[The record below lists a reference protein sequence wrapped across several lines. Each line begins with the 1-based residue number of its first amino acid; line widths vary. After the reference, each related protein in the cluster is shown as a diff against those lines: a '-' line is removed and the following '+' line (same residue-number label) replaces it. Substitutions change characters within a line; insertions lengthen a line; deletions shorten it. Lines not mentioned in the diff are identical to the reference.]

1 MELAPVKGFKNLARD
16 LDTGAILNIDTTAP
30 LGLKLAKEKRQKEKE
45 QLENNTKD
53 INSIKSEVSEIKFM
67 LKILLTEGKDH
78 G

>member
-45 QLENNTKD
+45 QLEKNTND
-53 INSIKSEVSEIKFM
+53 INSIKSEVSEIKTM
-67 LKILLTEGKDH
+67 LKILIEGRND

>member
-1 MELAPVKGFKNLARD
+1 MELIPVKEFKNLARD

-30 LGLKLAKEKRQKEKE
+30 LGLKQAKEKRRKEKE
-45 QLENNTKD
+45 QLEKNTNN
-53 INSIKSEVSEIKFM
+53 INSIKSEILEIKTM